1 MTNDMLIKSAP
12 VPLDRIPDGFL
23 TFDGREYKF
32 QPLMT
37 VKTAHDTL
45 EQGKTL
51 FPRLFCR
58 PTMLGRYSS
67 AKTTL
72 FYGSRRFGKSRIIRA
87 WQNAYFLHQQ
97 FPTLARYNTTL
108 LDYAQ

>member
-1 MTNDMLIKSAP
+1 VIRTGYGICTLAVGTWLCIIVRHYGILK
-12 VPLDRIPDGFL
+12 FL
-23 TFDGREYKF
+23 
-32 QPLMT
+32 
-37 VKTAHDTL
+37 
-45 EQGKTL
+45 KTL
-51 FPRLFCR
+51 FPRRIWR
-58 PTMLGRYSS
+58 PTIVGRYSS

-72 FYGSRRFGKSRIIRA
+72 IYGSRRFGKSRVIRA